1 MHLISKGGLK
11 MDEIELARRAIR
23 GDIPSQLQLLQLY
36 KEPMYRIAYSYMRNA
51 HDANDALQEM
61 TFQCLKNIHKVRE
74 PQHFKT
80 WLVRVIINTCL
91 MMQRQQKRVL
101 LTDIPMD
108 QPKQMSQ
115 LFELNEAITKLP
127 IEQQE
132 LIHLKYFQDLK
143 NEIKKSKHY
152 PINQQVTVDGQ
163 HFTIHELI
171 ISPIQSRLKMSV
183 DPSNTKKILSFE
195 DIRLYDENGEEWG
208 KIRNGF
214 TMHGNIEEQFSIML
228 ESNYFRIPKSLT
240 IKFTKIEAIDIKD
253 TTIIADFDKKQ
264 IVSPPSSLP
273 VEVTIRD
280 HYAIE
285 YSFATA
291 QEDYE
296 EISYY
301 LVDAKGDIYYS
312 SSRWLGPQQFMQ
324 SFEGEPLSPATIV
337 ISSFEQYLNGVEE
350 IHVELK

>member
-1 MHLISKGGLK
+1 MNERTTPLVHLISKGGLK

-80 WLVRVIINTCL
+80 WLVRVVINTCL

-108 QPKQMSQ
+108 QPQQMSQ

-143 NEIKKSKHY
+143 NSDIAAVQNIPEG
-152 PINQQVTVDGQ
+152 TVK
-163 HFTIHELI
+163 
-171 ISPIQSRLKMSV
+171 SRLHK
-183 DPSNTKKILSFE
+183 TLK
-195 DIRLYDENGEEWG
+195 RLRQLLDE
-208 KIRNGF
+208 
-214 TMHGNIEEQFSIML
+214 
-228 ESNYFRIPKSLT
+228 
-240 IKFTKIEAIDIKD
+240 
-253 TTIIADFDKKQ
+253 
-264 IVSPPSSLP
+264 
-273 VEVTIRD
+273 
-280 HYAIE
+280 
-285 YSFATA
+285 
-291 QEDYE
+291 
-296 EISYY
+296 
-301 LVDAKGDIYYS
+301 
-312 SSRWLGPQQFMQ
+312 
-324 SFEGEPLSPATIV
+324 EGTS
-337 ISSFEQYLNGVEE
+337 
-350 IHVELK
+350 